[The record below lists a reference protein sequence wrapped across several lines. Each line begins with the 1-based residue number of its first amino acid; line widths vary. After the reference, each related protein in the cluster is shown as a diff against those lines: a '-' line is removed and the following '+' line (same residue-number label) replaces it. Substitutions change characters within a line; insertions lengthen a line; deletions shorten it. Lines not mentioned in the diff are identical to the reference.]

1 MNGSE
6 SMTDDSS
13 VRIYRPDGDVR
24 DISFALAPRVDDLA
38 GRRIAVLDNGK
49 PNAVF
54 VMTRM
59 AEHLAERSG
68 ARVALVIKKGP
79 GGRTANAAVPCA
91 PDVFD
96 QVVAGA
102 DLVIT
107 GAADCGSCSAYSV
120 SDTIRLEQSGVPT
133 VLVTTTRFQHVVD
146 TLAANGGMPSIRTLV
161 LEHPIGGTDR
171 VALDHRAA
179 GAVDRVLHL
188 FTGPPASGDSRPVAR
203 ETTGVDIES
212 LQALV
217 AADGGDLQI
226 DSVDDPEGTVR
237 LSLILPDASC
247 RACVLPGDQ
256 LADIAFHRLVGS
268 RPGLRSVV
276 VLDPRDGY
284 LHSGRRP

>member
-1 MNGSE
+1 MVNGQRGC
-6 SMTDDSS
+6 S
-13 VRIYRPDGDVR
+13 VR
-24 DISFALAPRVDDLA
+24 A
-38 GRRIAVLDNGK
+38 GRVRPSGRRCQLGHHRCRRLWILQ
-49 PNAVF
+49 
-54 VMTRM
+54 R
-59 AEHLAERSG
+59 LQRERHD
-68 ARVALVIKKGP
+68 P
-79 GGRTANAAVPCA
+79 
-91 PDVFD
+91 
-96 QVVAGA
+96 AGA
-102 DLVIT
+102 VRC
-107 GAADCGSCSAYSV
+107 A
-120 SDTIRLEQSGVPT
+120 T

-188 FTGPPASGDSRPVAR
+188 FTGPPASGDPPTVAR